1 MAKKDKTYYVCS
13 ECGHDATK
21 WSGKCENCGAWNTLT
36 EFHPAKLSLGNK
48 SASGS
53 ILDPDASSQ
62 GAESTIEGL
71 KTGINFFDNVL
82 GGQVVAGSVI
92 LLAGQPGMGKSTL
105 LTQITASV
113 SETDNQILY
122 VSAEESVHQVST
134 RIKRLT
140 KSEDAKLNVVHSTS
154 AEDIMATIASAK
166 FKLIIVDSIQTIQN
180 QEASGLPGSVSQ
192 ITSSTAA
199 IISAAKNS
207 NTSVILVG
215 HVTKEGNIA
224 GPKLLEHLVDVV
236 LYLDGERTDGFKFLR
251 GIKNRYGSTN
261 EVAVL
266 EMDERGLSEVLNPS
280 EALLSERQTSD
291 GSVIFAA
298 IEGNRP
304 ILVEVQALVHK
315 TNFGYPKR
323 TASGFD
329 LNRLQLLV
337 AVISRRTK
345 LNLSEYDI
353 YINFVGGFKITE
365 PAADLAVAMAIASA
379 ASGRELP
386 DDLVVFGE
394 VGLSGEIR
402 RAVMA
407 EKRVSEAKKMGFKAA
422 VGPASNAKKD
432 GTVEKF
438 IKPVKN
444 IREAFLQYLE

>member
-13 ECGHDATK
+13 ECGHDTTK
-21 WSGKCENCGAWNTLT
+21 WSGKCENCGAWNTLA

-48 SASGS
+48 STLGS
-53 ILDPDASSQ
+53 ILEPDAGGQ
-62 GAESTIEGL
+62 AEESRVEGL

-140 KSEDAKLNVVHSTS
+140 ESQNIKLNVVHSTS
-154 AEDIMATIASAK
+154 TEDIMATVASAK
-166 FKLIIVDSIQTIQN
+166 FKLIIIDSIQTIAN

-236 LYLDGERTDGFKFLR
+236 LYLDGERTNGFKFLR

-266 EMDERGLSEVLNPS
+266 EMDEKGLSEVLNPS

-315 TNFGYPKR
+315 TSFGYPKR

>member
-13 ECGHDATK
+13 ECGHDTTK

-48 SASGS
+48 STSGS

-140 KSEDAKLNVVHSTS
+140 KSNSIKLNVVHSTS

-166 FKLIIVDSIQTIQN
+166 FKLIIVDSIQTIAN

>member
-13 ECGHDATK
+13 ECGHDTTK

-36 EFHPAKLSLGNK
+36 EFHPAKLSLGDK
-48 SASGS
+48 SASGI

-140 KSEDAKLNVVHSTS
+140 KSEDTKLNVVHSTG

-166 FKLIIVDSIQTIQN
+166 FKLIIVDSIQTIAN

>member
-13 ECGHDATK
+13 ECGHDTTK

-432 GTVEKF
+432 GMVEKF

>member
-13 ECGHDATK
+13 ECGHDTTK

-53 ILDPDASSQ
+53 ILNPDASSQ
-62 GAESTIEGL
+62 GAESTIECL

-166 FKLIIVDSIQTIQN
+166 FKLIIVDSIQTIAN

-432 GTVEKF
+432 GTIEKF

>member
-13 ECGHDATK
+13 ECGHDTTK

>member
-1 MAKKDKTYYVCS
+1 MAKNKTYYVC
-13 ECGHDATK
+13 EDCGAEHGK
-21 WSGKCENCGAWNTLT
+21 WSGKCETCGAWNSLK
-36 EFHPAKLSLGNK
+36 EFHPAKLNLSGK
-48 SASGS
+48 SFQGS
-53 ILDPDASSQ
+53 VLDPRQNQ
-62 GAESTIEGL
+62 GLEQQSIGF
-71 KTGINFFDNVL
+71 KSGIVFLDSVL
-82 GGQVVAGSVI
+82 GGQIVAGSVI

-105 LTQITASV
+105 LTQLIASI
-113 SETDNQILY
+113 STQQETLY
-122 VSAEESVHQVST
+122 VSAEESVNQVNS
-134 RIKRLT
+134 RISRLNGE
-140 KSEDAKLNVVHSTS
+140 SANLNLVHSTS
-154 AEDIMATIASAK
+154 VEDIVATIASKK
-166 FKLIIVDSIQTIQN
+166 FKLIIIDSIQTITN
-180 QEASGLPGSVSQ
+180 QEVSGMPGSVSQ

-199 IISAAKNS
+199 IVNAAKNS
-207 NTSVILVG
+207 DTAIILVG

-266 EMDERGLSEVLNPS
+266 EMDSEGLKEVLNPS
-280 EALLSERQTSD
+280 AALLEERQASD
-291 GSVIFAA
+291 GSIIFAG

-304 ILVEVQALVHK
+304 ILIEVQALVHK
-315 TNFGYPKR
+315 TSFGYPKR

-329 LNRLQLLV
+329 LNRLQLLA

-353 YINFVGGFKITE
+353 YINFVGGFKVNE

-379 ASGRELP
+379 ASGKELP

-402 RAVMA
+402 RAGNA
-407 EKRVSEAKKMGFKAA
+407 EKRIAEAKKMGFKAA

-432 GTVEKF
+432 AKF
-438 IKPVKN
+438 IRPVKN
-444 IREAFLQYLE
+444 IREAFIQYLE

>member
-13 ECGHDATK
+13 ECGHDTTK

-36 EFHPAKLSLGNK
+36 EFHPSKLSLGNK

-53 ILDPDASSQ
+53 ILDPDASGQ

-140 KSEDAKLNVVHSTS
+140 KSSSIKLNVVHSTS
-154 AEDIMATIASAK
+154 AEDIMTTIASAK

-432 GTVEKF
+432 GMVEKF

>member
-13 ECGHDATK
+13 ECGHDTTK

-48 SASGS
+48 STSGS

-62 GAESTIEGL
+62 GVESTIEGL

-140 KSEDAKLNVVHSTS
+140 KSNSIKLNVVHSTS

-402 RAVMA
+402 RSVMA

-432 GTVEKF
+432 GTIEKF

>member
-13 ECGHDATK
+13 ECGHDTTK

-36 EFHPAKLSLGNK
+36 EFHPSKLSLGNK

-53 ILDPDASSQ
+53 ILDPDASGQ

-407 EKRVSEAKKMGFKAA
+407 EKRVSEARKMGFKAA

-432 GTVEKF
+432 GMIEKF

>member
-13 ECGHDATK
+13 ECGHDTTK

-48 SASGS
+48 SASGI

-62 GAESTIEGL
+62 GAESTVEGL

-140 KSEDAKLNVVHSTS
+140 KSDSAKLNVVHSTS

-166 FKLIIVDSIQTIQN
+166 FKLIIVDSIQTIAN

-192 ITSSTAA
+192 ITSSTSA

-266 EMDERGLSEVLNPS
+266 EMDERGLSEVLNP
-280 EALLSERQTSD
+280 LR
-291 GSVIFAA
+291 GSA
-298 IEGNRP
+298 
-304 ILVEVQALVHK
+304 
-315 TNFGYPKR
+315 
-323 TASGFD
+323 
-329 LNRLQLLV
+329 
-337 AVISRRTK
+337 
-345 LNLSEYDI
+345 
-353 YINFVGGFKITE
+353 
-365 PAADLAVAMAIASA
+365 
-379 ASGRELP
+379 
-386 DDLVVFGE
+386 
-394 VGLSGEIR
+394 
-402 RAVMA
+402 
-407 EKRVSEAKKMGFKAA
+407 
-422 VGPASNAKKD
+422 
-432 GTVEKF
+432 
-438 IKPVKN
+438 
-444 IREAFLQYLE
+444 

>member
-1 MAKKDKTYYVCS
+1 MPKNKTYYVCDQ
-13 ECGHDATK
+13 CGAEHSK
-21 WSGKCENCGAWNTLT
+21 WSGKCEACGAWNSLK
-36 EFHPAKLSLGNK
+36 EFKPANLKLSGK
-48 SASGS
+48 AFQGS
-53 ILDPDASSQ
+53 VLEPENRSSEQ
-62 GAESTIEGL
+62 
-71 KTGINFFDNVL
+71 KTAGFSSGINFLDEVL
-82 GGQVVAGSVI
+82 GGQIVAGSVI

-105 LTQITASV
+105 LTQLIGTV
-113 SETDNQILY
+113 SDKEQALY
-122 VSAEESVHQVST
+122 VSAEESVNQVSG
-134 RIKRLT
+134 RVERLSG
-140 KSEDAKLNVVHSTS
+140 KNAKLNLAHSTS
-154 AEDIMATIASAK
+154 AEDIVATIASAK
-166 FKLIIVDSIQTIQN
+166 FKLVIIDSIQTISN

-199 IISAAKNS
+199 IVNAAKNS
-207 NTSVILVG
+207 ETAIVLVG

-251 GIKNRYGSTN
+251 SVKNRYGSTN

-266 EMDERGLSEVLNPS
+266 EMDESGLKEVKNPS
-280 EALLSERQTSD
+280 AALLEERQASD
-291 GSVIFAA
+291 GSVIFAG

-304 ILVEVQALVHK
+304 ILIEVQALVHK
-315 TNFGYPKR
+315 TSFGYPKR

-329 LNRLQLLV
+329 LNRLQLLA

-353 YINFVGGFKITE
+353 YINFVGGFKVSE

-394 VGLSGEIR
+394 IGLSGEVR
-402 RAVMA
+402 RAA
-407 EKRVSEAKKMGFKAA
+407 GSEKRVSEAKKMGFKAA
-422 VGPASNAKKD
+422 VGPASNAKDAKL
-432 GTVEKF
+432 KAF

-444 IREAFLQYLE
+444 IREAFIQYLE

>member
-1 MAKKDKTYYVCS
+1 
-13 ECGHDATK
+13 
-21 WSGKCENCGAWNTLT
+21 
-36 EFHPAKLSLGNK
+36 
-48 SASGS
+48 
-53 ILDPDASSQ
+53 
-62 GAESTIEGL
+62 
-71 KTGINFFDNVL
+71 
-82 GGQVVAGSVI
+82 
-92 LLAGQPGMGKSTL
+92 
-105 LTQITASV
+105 
-113 SETDNQILY
+113 
-122 VSAEESVHQVST
+122 
-134 RIKRLT
+134 
-140 KSEDAKLNVVHSTS
+140 
-154 AEDIMATIASAK
+154 
-166 FKLIIVDSIQTIQN
+166 
-180 QEASGLPGSVSQ
+180 
-192 ITSSTAA
+192 
-199 IISAAKNS
+199 
-207 NTSVILVG
+207 
-215 HVTKEGNIA
+215 
-224 GPKLLEHLVDVV
+224 
-236 LYLDGERTDGFKFLR
+236 
-251 GIKNRYGSTN
+251 
-261 EVAVL
+261 
-266 EMDERGLSEVLNPS
+266 MDERGLSEVLNPS

-432 GTVEKF
+432 GMVEKF

>member
-13 ECGHDATK
+13 ECGHDTTK

-140 KSEDAKLNVVHSTS
+140 KSSSIKLNVVHSTS
-154 AEDIMATIASAK
+154 AEDIMTTIASAK

-407 EKRVSEAKKMGFKAA
+407 EKRVSEARKMGFKAA

-432 GTVEKF
+432 GMIEKF